1 MDKVIVIVGPT
12 ASGKT
17 ASSIALAQRLN
28 GEIINGDSLQVYRR
42 LNIGTAKIQPDEM
55 QGVPHH
61 LFDILSPEET
71 FSVKDYQTL
80 VREKIREIQSRE
92 KVPILVGGT
101 GLYIRAV
108 LYQFQFTEEVG
119 DEATRKKWE
128 DYAEK
133 YGNEQLHEQL
143 AQVDPKSAA
152 SIHPNNI
159 RRVVRALEIYEKTGQ
174 TKVEQEANTGDE
186 IVIPHL
192 IFGMDRPREELYERI
207 NERVIQMIEEGLEE
221 EVRQLIA
228 DGFRNTQAMTG
239 IGYKEWY
246 PFLDGHLSKQAVIEA
261 IQQNSRRYAKRQ
273 LTYFRH
279 QLPVHW
285 IDARRSI
292 VEQVK
297 EMEEIWTEKGKND
310 E

>member
-17 ASSIALAQRLN
+17 ASSIALARRLN

-101 GLYIRAV
+101 GLYIRSV

>member
-17 ASSIALAQRLN
+17 ASSVALARRLN

-42 LNIGTAKIQPDEM
+42 LNIGTAKIRPDEM

-174 TKVEQEANTGDE
+174 TKVEQEANSGDE

-297 EMEEIWTEKGKND
+297 EMEEIWTEKGKKS
-310 E
+310 

>member
-17 ASSIALAQRLN
+17 ASSIALARRLN

-42 LNIGTAKIQPDEM
+42 LNIGTAKIQTDEM

-92 KVPILVGGT
+92 KIPILVGGT

-119 DEATRKKWE
+119 DEVTRKKWE

-174 TKVEQEANTGDE
+174 TKVEQEANSGDE

-297 EMEEIWTEKGKND
+297 EMEEIWTEKGKKS
-310 E
+310 

>member
-17 ASSIALAQRLN
+17 ASSIALARRLN

-61 LFDILSPEET
+61 LFDILSPEEA

>member
-1 MDKVIVIVGPT
+1 
-12 ASGKT
+12 
-17 ASSIALAQRLN
+17 
-28 GEIINGDSLQVYRR
+28 
-42 LNIGTAKIQPDEM
+42 
-55 QGVPHH
+55 
-61 LFDILSPEET
+61 
-71 FSVKDYQTL
+71 
-80 VREKIREIQSRE
+80 EKIREIQSRE

-292 VEQVK
+292 VDQVK
-297 EMEEIWTEKGKND
+297 EMEEIWIEKGKND

>member
-42 LNIGTAKIQPDEM
+42 LNIGTAKIRPDEM

>member
-42 LNIGTAKIQPDEM
+42 LNIGTAKIRPDEM

-174 TKVEQEANTGDE
+174 TKVEQEANSGDE

>member
-17 ASSIALAQRLN
+17 ASSIALARRLN

-246 PFLDGHLSKQAVIEA
+246 PFLDGHLSQQAVIEA

>member
-17 ASSIALAQRLN
+17 ASSIALARRLN